1 MASTNIIANH
11 TIVADYDKIPAYYM
25 SEVKKMWFN
34 LPGESHSVA
43 YMTGLTNLEG
53 IDANYA
59 VNVTSSGTPEA
70 YTSSHLRASRAT
82 WGDLNNATGWYYSY
96 GEEDWFT
103 SAAAINRTKA
113 GITYCIQNDLSI
125 SAMGLGWCWDTNI
138 TATEINASYLPA
150 MEEYIAYCTS
160 MGYNTK
166 MLFTTGPVDE
176 YTGAIGY
183 RQHMKYE
190 AIRNYVNNHP
200 NQGLA
205 LFDYADILCYDD
217 NGDVST
223 ATYDSSVYPIIATN
237 NMGGGDVA
245 HIGNNGATRLG
256 KAVWWMM
263 ARIAGWNGSPQ
274 DNSTYYVSNAGND
287 ASDGRTPQTAWRTID
302 KVNASM
308 GSIQPG
314 ESVLFRRGDT
324 FYGTINVTKSGTA
337 ENPITFGA
345 YGTGDKPTITGFT
358 DIMSGWASVGNGI
371 YSRDIIA
378 DQQTNM
384 LLIDGSQYA
393 MGRWPKGTTYNTFES
408 HDGSLSITDN
418 TLPSAPDWTGADVVI
433 RQNWWTQTR
442 FKILDHNGTTII
454 YNDGSVPNATTEVYN
469 NFGYF
474 IQNDL
479 STLYIDPTYGE
490 WYHDFAAQKLY
501 VYFGAEDPS
510 TKIVKV
516 ATKGNLVNNSTADY
530 VTISNLN
537 FIGCTSTALSFTQ
550 YMCTNITINDCSI
563 QYAGLDGISDLGE
576 DTSIYRNTIEYCNQG
591 GIVFTGDNGR
601 VQFNTI
607 KNIGLLSGQAYMN
620 GRSTAIRIGSTNAI
634 VHSNYIQNIGYNGI
648 SGGTGTSASVK
659 YNYID
664 NVCRTINDGGGIY
677 HGQSNSVTP
686 PGQWIIEYNIILN
699 GYGNTLGT
707 STPTTYLAEGIYL
720 DSYCRDASVRYNIC
734 ANNRGTGIKIG
745 SGRYNI
751 IEDNLCFNNYE
762 AQLYVLGSWSYP
774 TIIDNTIL
782 RNQFIAKEAT
792 QLTLK
797 VGLSASDNISN
808 YGTSNYNIYARP
820 IDDVSNSIYTTQTGG
835 ATNYRN
841 ISSWQTFSG
850 EDANSRTSFTNVS
863 STNEILFYYNE
874 TNANKVVASLTSPM
888 VDVSGNTYPVGN
900 LTLAPWT
907 GVVLMPNNDV
917 SVYYLAADGSDNS
930 GDGTIENPWFSLNK
944 VWPLLEPGDTVYMRD
959 GSYGYTY
966 RQYLTG
972 KNGTANARINIWAY
986 PGENPHIVEPDD
998 ASFAR
1003 NTGYVIYFKGDYFHW
1018 KGIEISN
1025 YKQLNY
1031 DEMTFPFRSE
1041 DSDHNIFELLTVHDC
1056 GFGIHIGG
1064 SSDDNLFLNCD
1075 VYNIYDPLSTSM
1087 IDGSLVADPYE
1098 DGDGFSIGY
1107 GGLGTTNTY
1116 RGCRAWNIA
1125 DDGWDLWRSDSH
1137 VIIDRCWAWNCGYAP
1152 DGSIGGNGNGFKLGI
1167 TETST
1172 AWASNPP
1179 ILRTITN
1186 SIAYG
1191 NRTCGVHQNGAY
1203 CAAEFYN
1210 NIAYKNGEF
1219 GFWMYSYNKPH
1230 IFKNNISFDNKYT
1243 AAITAESTV
1252 EYNTFL
1258 IGVNQSNSSYN
1269 VSNSDFLSID
1279 ASLLSSPRQ
1288 ANGDL
1293 PKIQFLHLTT
1303 GSDLIHSGTDISSL
1317 TYDGDGN
1324 LWHSPPSLGAFEFTE
1339 DYPTVLPYVATTN
1352 ITNITTNS
1360 ATGGGNV
1367 TDEGSSSVFAKGLC
1381 WNTSVNPTILNSST
1395 NDGTG
1400 EGSYVSYITGLNPS
1414 THYFARAYAMS
1425 DVGIAYGDNV
1435 EFDTL
1440 QLTPESS
1447 VYYIDPNGIDDSGRN
1462 GHVGQEW
1469 ATLSYACSR
1478 VSTPGSTIYVNAGNY
1493 NETAQCNLSTGVS
1506 IIGAGRTTTKI
1517 IATSSLTRLIYASSA
1532 AGTNGNQTV
1541 SDITF
1546 DFNMN
1551 VSYGVQFFGRSN
1563 VTIERVGFENA
1574 IRYGLTVAD
1583 VLGRSDTTE
1592 PTNWAIN
1599 NIIRYCYFINCG
1611 TDNYASYTWEADAA
1625 INISGQENM
1634 LVYGNDI
1641 DNKLGNRYAYGIKG
1655 VLYGGFFKG
1664 LKIHDNKIRTNIRD
1678 VSGQQ
1683 SFGFN
1688 IELWTGVGGN
1698 EIYRNDCNGAI
1709 DIGGYGW
1716 WDDYN
1721 YGYAINVYENIL
1733 IQDTHPT
1740 NQPETGIIL
1749 ESGSRN
1755 GCYFY
1760 NNWVENF
1767 STGFS
1772 LGTTANSLVLGYD
1785 GVWVTYNVF
1794 CNLGYTSGGI
1804 GAGIVGYNLSS
1815 GVTIKNYHVLNNV
1828 IHKINNAGGWGISYE
1843 YNTANN
1849 WENTNIKNNIV
1860 FNAYTPVQFRNQ
1872 TVTSM
1877 YIHNNLTFGATRSID
1892 NATSWENST
1901 IILRDISNNLEG
1913 VDPLFVSIPSS
1924 DYHLQSGSPC
1934 INAGTN
1940 VGLTLDFDKLP
1951 VGTPP
1956 EIGAFEYFGQD
1967 TSINGTAYYVSVD
1980 GSDNNDGLT
1989 AATPWQTIDKVN
2001 ASMGSLS
2008 PGDGILFKR
2017 GDTFYGSINITK
2029 TGTPGNPI
2037 TFGAY
2042 GSGDKPVITGLTEIT
2057 SWTNVGEGIY
2067 STDVVC
2073 ESSCNIVLVDGSIY
2087 AMGRWPNDEWR
2098 YYTETDG
2105 STYIGDESLI
2115 NGHIWEGGELVLR
2128 KNRWVIDRCLITAH
2142 DGSALYFT
2150 NGTAAYPASV
2160 GWGYFIQNHI
2170 STLDVFGEWYYDAS
2184 SKKTYVY
2191 FGDENPSN
2199 HTVHVSTLNIG
2210 VYITTYTYRFITID
2224 NLNFSGFNLSAIYFP
2239 EIIRNPV
2246 IQNCNI
2252 EFSGQYGIYA
2262 YHPESIIINNNSF
2275 NYINYAAIY
2284 INGSSSP
2291 IKITNNVITNTF
2303 LFPGMGLSG
2312 DNITAAIASMGTRP
2326 IITNNII
2333 INTGYIPIRF
2343 TGTDSYVA
2351 NNYINKYCFIKDD
2364 GAGIYIF
2371 NDRNLRKQVIDNII
2385 LNGIGAPEGT
2395 NAPGSSS
2402 ANGLYTD
2409 GGTSNVTFTGN
2420 IVAYMGRQGYHGN
2433 LPVDVSLIGNTF
2445 FQCKE
2450 LIGLWKFGYT
2460 HFFDGTGVFINGLNV
2475 QNNIFVSSQLNS
2487 NLAKGISYENSTTE
2501 MYGNDIYDEI
2511 KHLGKWHS
2519 NHYYVNEEC
2528 FVYLA
2533 HNSYQTNAPY
2543 NLERWKSEFE
2553 FDVNSSFHK
2562 FDSYTLNSLGPNLIA
2577 NGTFD
2582 SNINGWTASS
2592 ADISLG
2598 WDNTDQLGTGG
2609 SMSLTSTQNNFYWWW
2624 WSNNNAA
2631 RTSVI
2636 GGAIDSQKHYIL
2648 RLLGKSDID
2657 NKTLS
2662 FRLSST
2668 GTGHEIQRLFAIN
2681 STATQKEVLLSNPE
2695 NVASGA
2701 TLRIVACDDPVTTYL
2716 DNIGLY
2722 EADITPINPDD
2733 VVHFIYNETDEPKE
2747 YFLSANMQDIRG
2759 NTYNAGVIDLSSWKS
2774 LILFGEGTV
2783 TEGGEPVSLPY
2794 VSTNTI
2800 TDISTN
2806 YATGGGNVT
2815 HDGSTAVFAKGVCWS
2830 TLSDPTTYNAST
2842 NDGVGIGPYTSYLT
2856 NLNPSTHYF
2865 VRAYATNIV
2874 GTGYGENIEFIT
2886 LAPGEEPPH
2895 PPVTLKTFLVNPYIQ
2910 TRFYVS
2916 FAGKFYILPT
2926 DATAGPE
2933 PSTYLY
2939 KRTGPGWDE
2948 YGSWAYDQFCSS
2960 FESGCIYDVSFGI
2973 VTDNPA
2979 GHFTILSEKPSWIT
2993 FYDIVTGHDL
3003 DVGDHISDDPDR
3015 VFKAHPNSENTSGVD
3030 RDGSI
3035 YITNDFGQSVTF
3047 FVTQYRQPTAPTIQI
3062 LPDPSDQSG
3071 LDVSSYES
3079 ATIDA
3084 GYDNAAIQGLYITV
3098 PGWTAGD
3105 LDVSWRAER
3114 IFPTLGNYGYGTI
3127 GFEHKDSSFSGALI
3141 FNDVAHSGDEF
3152 IIYLKTDPLITLYVS
3167 PSNINFLKSGGDAS
3181 VNVTTISTN
3190 VWNASESYDWLTLTD
3205 ASGTGS
3211 GQFTVTAEQQPDGG
3225 LRRNASIYVTSN
3237 NYTRTVSI
3245 SQDPSVFL
3253 YFNPNSY
3260 TFGDAGGQHD
3270 ISILTSQL
3278 NPWNVSTGANWLSF
3292 AGLTSGTGSANLTLW
3307 ADSQPT
3313 SGASHRT
3320 TTVGCYSEASTA
3332 TLYIDQEYLSFTEVV
3347 EMREYTFAWNYNQT
3361 EEQSSTI
3368 TTSFDTTLPYW
3379 YITNEANIPSWI
3391 TWGVY
3396 NGTELEPSSN
3406 YQSGFTLRVHPSA
3419 NTGYTARTFVFDICT
3434 GSNLSNKSLSVWQGP
3449 APQPV
3454 SVNVDSSGFT
3464 CTINSANAYANS
3476 PYISFSVTDFDGW
3489 NATYGIGTACYY
3501 TVIDASNITLINENM
3516 LTEHAEDA
3524 DATIYTVTNAV
3535 MNRNAVAGDF
3545 LTVILYGYV

>member
-1381 WNTSVNPTILNSST
+1381 WNTSINPTILNSST

-1414 THYFARAYAMS
+1414 THYFA
-1425 DVGIAYGDNV
+1425 
-1435 EFDTL
+1435 
-1440 QLTPESS
+1440 
-1447 VYYIDPNGIDDSGRN
+1447 
-1462 GHVGQEW
+1462 
-1469 ATLSYACSR
+1469 
-1478 VSTPGSTIYVNAGNY
+1478 
-1493 NETAQCNLSTGVS
+1493 
-1506 IIGAGRTTTKI
+1506 
-1517 IATSSLTRLIYASSA
+1517 
-1532 AGTNGNQTV
+1532 
-1541 SDITF
+1541 
-1546 DFNMN
+1546 
-1551 VSYGVQFFGRSN
+1551 
-1563 VTIERVGFENA
+1563 
-1574 IRYGLTVAD
+1574 
-1583 VLGRSDTTE
+1583 
-1592 PTNWAIN
+1592 
-1599 NIIRYCYFINCG
+1599 
-1611 TDNYASYTWEADAA
+1611 
-1625 INISGQENM
+1625 
-1634 LVYGNDI
+1634 
-1641 DNKLGNRYAYGIKG
+1641 
-1655 VLYGGFFKG
+1655 
-1664 LKIHDNKIRTNIRD
+1664 
-1678 VSGQQ
+1678 
-1683 SFGFN
+1683 
-1688 IELWTGVGGN
+1688 
-1698 EIYRNDCNGAI
+1698 
-1709 DIGGYGW
+1709 
-1716 WDDYN
+1716 
-1721 YGYAINVYENIL
+1721 
-1733 IQDTHPT
+1733 
-1740 NQPETGIIL
+1740 
-1749 ESGSRN
+1749 
-1755 GCYFY
+1755 
-1760 NNWVENF
+1760 
-1767 STGFS
+1767 
-1772 LGTTANSLVLGYD
+1772 
-1785 GVWVTYNVF
+1785 
-1794 CNLGYTSGGI
+1794 
-1804 GAGIVGYNLSS
+1804 
-1815 GVTIKNYHVLNNV
+1815 
-1828 IHKINNAGGWGISYE
+1828 
-1843 YNTANN
+1843 
-1849 WENTNIKNNIV
+1849 
-1860 FNAYTPVQFRNQ
+1860 
-1872 TVTSM
+1872 
-1877 YIHNNLTFGATRSID
+1877 
-1892 NATSWENST
+1892 
-1901 IILRDISNNLEG
+1901 
-1913 VDPLFVSIPSS
+1913 
-1924 DYHLQSGSPC
+1924 
-1934 INAGTN
+1934 
-1940 VGLTLDFDKLP
+1940 
-1951 VGTPP
+1951 
-1956 EIGAFEYFGQD
+1956 
-1967 TSINGTAYYVSVD
+1967 
-1980 GSDNNDGLT
+1980 
-1989 AATPWQTIDKVN
+1989 
-2001 ASMGSLS
+2001 
-2008 PGDGILFKR
+2008 
-2017 GDTFYGSINITK
+2017 
-2029 TGTPGNPI
+2029 
-2037 TFGAY
+2037 
-2042 GSGDKPVITGLTEIT
+2042 
-2057 SWTNVGEGIY
+2057 
-2067 STDVVC
+2067 
-2073 ESSCNIVLVDGSIY
+2073 
-2087 AMGRWPNDEWR
+2087 
-2098 YYTETDG
+2098 
-2105 STYIGDESLI
+2105 
-2115 NGHIWEGGELVLR
+2115 
-2128 KNRWVIDRCLITAH
+2128 
-2142 DGSALYFT
+2142 
-2150 NGTAAYPASV
+2150 
-2160 GWGYFIQNHI
+2160 
-2170 STLDVFGEWYYDAS
+2170 
-2184 SKKTYVY
+2184 
-2191 FGDENPSN
+2191 
-2199 HTVHVSTLNIG
+2199 
-2210 VYITTYTYRFITID
+2210 
-2224 NLNFSGFNLSAIYFP
+2224 
-2239 EIIRNPV
+2239 
-2246 IQNCNI
+2246 
-2252 EFSGQYGIYA
+2252 
-2262 YHPESIIINNNSF
+2262 
-2275 NYINYAAIY
+2275 
-2284 INGSSSP
+2284 
-2291 IKITNNVITNTF
+2291 
-2303 LFPGMGLSG
+2303 
-2312 DNITAAIASMGTRP
+2312 
-2326 IITNNII
+2326 
-2333 INTGYIPIRF
+2333 
-2343 TGTDSYVA
+2343 
-2351 NNYINKYCFIKDD
+2351 
-2364 GAGIYIF
+2364 
-2371 NDRNLRKQVIDNII
+2371 
-2385 LNGIGAPEGT
+2385 
-2395 NAPGSSS
+2395 
-2402 ANGLYTD
+2402 
-2409 GGTSNVTFTGN
+2409 
-2420 IVAYMGRQGYHGN
+2420 
-2433 LPVDVSLIGNTF
+2433 
-2445 FQCKE
+2445 
-2450 LIGLWKFGYT
+2450 
-2460 HFFDGTGVFINGLNV
+2460 
-2475 QNNIFVSSQLNS
+2475 
-2487 NLAKGISYENSTTE
+2487 
-2501 MYGNDIYDEI
+2501 
-2511 KHLGKWHS
+2511 
-2519 NHYYVNEEC
+2519 
-2528 FVYLA
+2528 
-2533 HNSYQTNAPY
+2533 
-2543 NLERWKSEFE
+2543 
-2553 FDVNSSFHK
+2553 
-2562 FDSYTLNSLGPNLIA
+2562 
-2577 NGTFD
+2577 
-2582 SNINGWTASS
+2582 
-2592 ADISLG
+2592 
-2598 WDNTDQLGTGG
+2598 
-2609 SMSLTSTQNNFYWWW
+2609 
-2624 WSNNNAA
+2624 
-2631 RTSVI
+2631 
-2636 GGAIDSQKHYIL
+2636 
-2648 RLLGKSDID
+2648 
-2657 NKTLS
+2657 
-2662 FRLSST
+2662 
-2668 GTGHEIQRLFAIN
+2668 
-2681 STATQKEVLLSNPE
+2681 
-2695 NVASGA
+2695 
-2701 TLRIVACDDPVTTYL
+2701 
-2716 DNIGLY
+2716 
-2722 EADITPINPDD
+2722 
-2733 VVHFIYNETDEPKE
+2733 
-2747 YFLSANMQDIRG
+2747 
-2759 NTYNAGVIDLSSWKS
+2759 
-2774 LILFGEGTV
+2774 
-2783 TEGGEPVSLPY
+2783 
-2794 VSTNTI
+2794 
-2800 TDISTN
+2800 
-2806 YATGGGNVT
+2806 
-2815 HDGSTAVFAKGVCWS
+2815 
-2830 TLSDPTTYNAST
+2830 
-2842 NDGVGIGPYTSYLT
+2842 
-2856 NLNPSTHYF
+2856 
-2865 VRAYATNIV
+2865 RAYATNIV

-2993 FYDIVTGHDL
+2993 FYDTVTGHDL

-3332 TLYIDQEYLSFTEVV
+3332 TLYVDQEYLSFTEVV

-3464 CTINSANAYANS
+3464 STINSANAYANS

-3489 NATYGIGTACYY
+3489 NATYGISTACYY

-3524 DATIYTVTNAV
+3524 DATNYTVTNAV

-3545 LTVILYGYV
+3545 LTIILYGYV

>member
-1 MASTNIIANH
+1 MRKFLHNIRILLLLIMASTNIIANH

-782 RNQFIAKEAT
+782 RNQFIAKNTE
-792 QLTLK
+792 QLTFKL
-797 VGLSASDNISN
+797 GLSAYDDISL
-808 YGTSNYNIYARP
+808 YGNSNYNIYARP
-820 IDDVSNSIYTTQTGG
+820 IDDVSNSIYTSQSGG
-835 ATNYRN
+835 VSAYRN
-841 ISSWQTFSG
+841 LSGWQTYSNQ
-850 EDANSRTSFTNVS
+850 DANSRTSYSTVTNV
-863 STNEILFYYNE
+863 NDIKFYYNE
-874 TNANKVVASLTSPM
+874 TSTNKVVATLTTPM
-888 VDVSGNTYPVGN
+888 VDVSGNNYPIGN
-900 LTLAPWT
+900 LTLAPFT
-907 GVVLMPNNDV
+907 GVVLLPSPDAN
-917 SVYYLAADGSDNS
+917 VYYLAPNGNDNT
-930 GDGTIENPWFSLNK
+930 GNGTINNPWFT
-944 VWPLLEPGDTVYMRD
+944 LEKAWENVSPGDTIYMR
-959 GSYGYTY
+959 GGTYEYTTTQWLTGVSGTAGNYISILNYPGETPLIRPASGWTYKGWYYGLFFQSMNYIHVKGLDVGYFTY
-966 RQYLTG
+966 RQTSPCRG
-972 KNGTANARINIWAY
+972 IRA
-986 PGENPHIVEPDD
+986 ENM
-998 ASFAR
+998 
-1003 NTGYVIYFKGDYFHW
+1003 
-1018 KGIEISN
+1018 SN
-1025 YKQLNY
+1025 
-1031 DEMTFPFRSE
+1031 S
-1041 DSDHNIFELLTVHDC
+1041 IFENISCHHNELGMSLM
-1056 GFGIHIGG
+1056 GN
-1064 SSDDNLFLNCD
+1064 SNNNLILNCD
-1075 VYNIYDPLSTSM
+1075 FYENYDPSSNP
-1087 IDGSLVADPYE
+1087 PYNN
-1098 DGDGFSIGY
+1098 GDGLNVHEVSSHC
-1107 GGLGTTNTY
+1107 TNTVK
-1116 RGCRAWNIA
+1116 GCRSWWNA
-1125 DDGWDLWRSDSH
+1125 DDGFDFWANEGILY
-1137 VIIDRCWAWNCGYAP
+1137 IENCWAWMNGYQEDHVSYNP
-1152 DGSIGGNGNGFKLGI
+1152 PPMIGNDGNGFKLGQVNG
-1167 TETST
+1167 TT
-1172 AWASNPP
+1172 ATTRRYLYNCIGALNRINNFSHNVVDPQVLTCEVYNCFSFGVVENNGYQFDWGAEAS
-1179 ILRTITN
+1179 TN
-1186 SIAYG
+1186 SIL
-1191 NRTCGVHQNGAY
+1191 R
-1203 CAAEFYN
+1203 N
-1210 NIAYKNGEF
+1210 NIAYLNNADLDSWITHDHNTWNAG
-1219 GFWMYSYNKPH
+1219 YS
-1230 IFKNNISFDNKYT
+1230 
-1243 AAITAESTV
+1243 
-1252 EYNTFL
+1252 
-1258 IGVNQSNSSYN
+1258 
-1269 VSNSDFLSID
+1269 VSANDFVSID
-1279 ASLLSSPRQ
+1279 ASELFSPRD
-1288 ANGDL
+1288 ASGNL
-1293 PKIQFLHLTT
+1293 PYIDFGRLAL
-1303 GSDLIHSGTDISSL
+1303 GSNLIHAGIAIPGL
-1317 TYDGDGN
+1317 TEDGN
-1324 LWHSPPSLGAFEFTE
+1324 GYPWNNPPSLGAFEFIE

-1381 WNTSVNPTILNSST
+1381 WNTS
-1395 NDGTG
+1395 
-1400 EGSYVSYITGLNPS
+1400 
-1414 THYFARAYAMS
+1414 
-1425 DVGIAYGDNV
+1425 
-1435 EFDTL
+1435 
-1440 QLTPESS
+1440 
-1447 VYYIDPNGIDDSGRN
+1447 
-1462 GHVGQEW
+1462 
-1469 ATLSYACSR
+1469 
-1478 VSTPGSTIYVNAGNY
+1478 
-1493 NETAQCNLSTGVS
+1493 
-1506 IIGAGRTTTKI
+1506 
-1517 IATSSLTRLIYASSA
+1517 
-1532 AGTNGNQTV
+1532 
-1541 SDITF
+1541 
-1546 DFNMN
+1546 
-1551 VSYGVQFFGRSN
+1551 
-1563 VTIERVGFENA
+1563 
-1574 IRYGLTVAD
+1574 
-1583 VLGRSDTTE
+1583 
-1592 PTNWAIN
+1592 IN
-1599 NIIRYCYFINCG
+1599 
-1611 TDNYASYTWEADAA
+1611 
-1625 INISGQENM
+1625 
-1634 LVYGNDI
+1634 
-1641 DNKLGNRYAYGIKG
+1641 
-1655 VLYGGFFKG
+1655 
-1664 LKIHDNKIRTNIRD
+1664 
-1678 VSGQQ
+1678 
-1683 SFGFN
+1683 
-1688 IELWTGVGGN
+1688 
-1698 EIYRNDCNGAI
+1698 
-1709 DIGGYGW
+1709 
-1716 WDDYN
+1716 
-1721 YGYAINVYENIL
+1721 
-1733 IQDTHPT
+1733 
-1740 NQPETGIIL
+1740 
-1749 ESGSRN
+1749 
-1755 GCYFY
+1755 
-1760 NNWVENF
+1760 
-1767 STGFS
+1767 
-1772 LGTTANSLVLGYD
+1772 
-1785 GVWVTYNVF
+1785 
-1794 CNLGYTSGGI
+1794 
-1804 GAGIVGYNLSS
+1804 
-1815 GVTIKNYHVLNNV
+1815 
-1828 IHKINNAGGWGISYE
+1828 
-1843 YNTANN
+1843 
-1849 WENTNIKNNIV
+1849 
-1860 FNAYTPVQFRNQ
+1860 
-1872 TVTSM
+1872 
-1877 YIHNNLTFGATRSID
+1877 
-1892 NATSWENST
+1892 
-1901 IILRDISNNLEG
+1901 
-1913 VDPLFVSIPSS
+1913 
-1924 DYHLQSGSPC
+1924 
-1934 INAGTN
+1934 
-1940 VGLTLDFDKLP
+1940 
-1951 VGTPP
+1951 
-1956 EIGAFEYFGQD
+1956 
-1967 TSINGTAYYVSVD
+1967 
-1980 GSDNNDGLT
+1980 
-1989 AATPWQTIDKVN
+1989 
-2001 ASMGSLS
+2001 
-2008 PGDGILFKR
+2008 
-2017 GDTFYGSINITK
+2017 
-2029 TGTPGNPI
+2029 
-2037 TFGAY
+2037 
-2042 GSGDKPVITGLTEIT
+2042 
-2057 SWTNVGEGIY
+2057 
-2067 STDVVC
+2067 
-2073 ESSCNIVLVDGSIY
+2073 
-2087 AMGRWPNDEWR
+2087 
-2098 YYTETDG
+2098 
-2105 STYIGDESLI
+2105 
-2115 NGHIWEGGELVLR
+2115 
-2128 KNRWVIDRCLITAH
+2128 
-2142 DGSALYFT
+2142 
-2150 NGTAAYPASV
+2150 
-2160 GWGYFIQNHI
+2160 
-2170 STLDVFGEWYYDAS
+2170 
-2184 SKKTYVY
+2184 
-2191 FGDENPSN
+2191 
-2199 HTVHVSTLNIG
+2199 
-2210 VYITTYTYRFITID
+2210 
-2224 NLNFSGFNLSAIYFP
+2224 
-2239 EIIRNPV
+2239 
-2246 IQNCNI
+2246 
-2252 EFSGQYGIYA
+2252 
-2262 YHPESIIINNNSF
+2262 
-2275 NYINYAAIY
+2275 
-2284 INGSSSP
+2284 
-2291 IKITNNVITNTF
+2291 
-2303 LFPGMGLSG
+2303 
-2312 DNITAAIASMGTRP
+2312 
-2326 IITNNII
+2326 
-2333 INTGYIPIRF
+2333 
-2343 TGTDSYVA
+2343 
-2351 NNYINKYCFIKDD
+2351 
-2364 GAGIYIF
+2364 
-2371 NDRNLRKQVIDNII
+2371 
-2385 LNGIGAPEGT
+2385 
-2395 NAPGSSS
+2395 
-2402 ANGLYTD
+2402 
-2409 GGTSNVTFTGN
+2409 
-2420 IVAYMGRQGYHGN
+2420 
-2433 LPVDVSLIGNTF
+2433 
-2445 FQCKE
+2445 
-2450 LIGLWKFGYT
+2450 
-2460 HFFDGTGVFINGLNV
+2460 
-2475 QNNIFVSSQLNS
+2475 
-2487 NLAKGISYENSTTE
+2487 
-2501 MYGNDIYDEI
+2501 
-2511 KHLGKWHS
+2511 
-2519 NHYYVNEEC
+2519 
-2528 FVYLA
+2528 
-2533 HNSYQTNAPY
+2533 
-2543 NLERWKSEFE
+2543 
-2553 FDVNSSFHK
+2553 
-2562 FDSYTLNSLGPNLIA
+2562 
-2577 NGTFD
+2577 
-2582 SNINGWTASS
+2582 
-2592 ADISLG
+2592 
-2598 WDNTDQLGTGG
+2598 
-2609 SMSLTSTQNNFYWWW
+2609 
-2624 WSNNNAA
+2624 
-2631 RTSVI
+2631 
-2636 GGAIDSQKHYIL
+2636 
-2648 RLLGKSDID
+2648 
-2657 NKTLS
+2657 
-2662 FRLSST
+2662 
-2668 GTGHEIQRLFAIN
+2668 
-2681 STATQKEVLLSNPE
+2681 
-2695 NVASGA
+2695 
-2701 TLRIVACDDPVTTYL
+2701 
-2716 DNIGLY
+2716 
-2722 EADITPINPDD
+2722 
-2733 VVHFIYNETDEPKE
+2733 
-2747 YFLSANMQDIRG
+2747 
-2759 NTYNAGVIDLSSWKS
+2759 
-2774 LILFGEGTV
+2774 
-2783 TEGGEPVSLPY
+2783 
-2794 VSTNTI
+2794 
-2800 TDISTN
+2800 
-2806 YATGGGNVT
+2806 
-2815 HDGSTAVFAKGVCWS
+2815 
-2830 TLSDPTTYNAST
+2830 PTTYNAST

-2993 FYDIVTGHDL
+2993 FYDTVTGHDL

-3332 TLYIDQEYLSFTEVV
+3332 TLYVDQEYLSFTEVV

-3464 CTINSANAYANS
+3464 STINSANAYANS

-3489 NATYGIGTACYY
+3489 NATYGISTACYY

-3524 DATIYTVTNAV
+3524 DATNYTVTNAV

-3545 LTVILYGYV
+3545 LTIILYGYV